1 MRRDYNSSSASAN
14 RYEGMATCMWKRGFG
29 QQSSCKNQGM
39 RCCVNHTQGLA
50 GLELVN
56 LLRSSFDSSGTACP
70 GMEIFRKECCG
81 LMLCCCQKWLAA
93 TPQAESCLGQ
103 LCRKDSAVSAATST
117 RLLLKGKLGDAAVG
131 ARLAEG
137 HRRHERRQ
145 RRRHPHLRR
154 VRRLDCRRV
163 LRGLASNCL
172 SACRNPRCSHA
183 NPPAGC
189 AFLCVLGAQT
199 RQAEAPTEPP

>member
-1 MRRDYNSSSASAN
+1 MQLQESRHALLRLHS
-14 RYEGMATCMWKRGFG
+14 
-29 QQSSCKNQGM
+29 
-39 RCCVNHTQGLA
+39 NHTQWLA
-50 GLELVN
+50 GLELLN

-70 GMEIFRKECCG
+70 GMETFRKEV
-81 LMLCCCQKWLAA
+81 LRSHALLLPEWLAA
-93 TPQAESCLGQ
+93 TSQAESCLGQ
-103 LCRKDSAVSAATST
+103 LCRKDNAVSAATST
-117 RLLLKGKLGDAAVG
+117 RLLLEGELGDAAVG

-172 SACRNPRCSHA
+172 SACRFPRCSHA

-189 AFLCVLGAQT
+189 AFLSVLGALA
-199 RQAEAPTEPP
+199 RQAEASTEPP